1 MPMPDRALQLLEQ
14 AWGLQQAAELTH
26 ADRFYAEALD
36 FELPLEP
43 KQFALQQRGL
53 IALLQ
58 KDLPRAKEQ
67 LEAALALGASA
78 DLLNLWGSL
87 LRDQGELELARQAF
101 EQALVLAPLSAV
113 IHHNLGNLFC
123 RFEDWAEALLH
134 LLKACEIQPESG
146 YFETRFFQLLKQLL
160 YSDKCMWLY
169 QWIFSGPLQTHNSP
183 LLAFVRGS
191 LHRRLGE
198 PEKALPFHQMALQAR
213 PDDGDFYTGYQSLFL
228 FLPDLSDQ
236 ERFEPF
242 RQWGQTQ
249 EAAVQ
254 PMTPAL
260 NRQDPQRRLRV
271 GYVSGDLNLH
281 SLSCLLLGLF
291 QAHQTRDFFWV
302 IYANSWQE
310 DEFTRRFQ
318 QAVQLWRNCA
328 DLSDQALAEQ
338 IQADQIDI
346 LVDLS
351 GHTLG
356 HRLQVF
362 ARKPAPIQISGL
374 GFGWTSGLSRMDYLF
389 SDAWIVPPERED
401 CYSEAL
407 LTLSHLFHWTPPYTL
422 VGLPLQDLP
431 CLDSDQIVL
440 GSGNEG
446 LKLNETL
453 IETWAEILKQL
464 PQAQLALKFRGLEDP
479 HQREHLQSRFAR
491 MGIGPERLILQG
503 KTAHQEH
510 VAWYGSLD
518 LALDPFPYNGGV
530 STLETL
536 WMGVPVISLAA
547 GTRAGVSL
555 LNTLGHPELL
565 AQSQSEYIA
574 KALALAQDPLRLVA
588 YRQTLRQTL
597 LASPICDSRAY
608 AREIENAYRHVWQRW
623 CDQIKA

>member
-1 MPMPDRALQLLEQ
+1 MQIPDRALQLLEQ
-14 AWGLQQAAELTH
+14 AWGLQQAAELVQ
-26 ADRFYAEALD
+26 ADHVYAEALNFD
-36 FELPLEP
+36 LPPEP

-58 KDLPRAKEQ
+58 KDLPRAKSL
-67 LEAALALGASA
+67 LEAALALGESA
-78 DLLNLWGSL
+78 DLLNLSASV
-87 LRDQGELELARQAF
+87 LRDQGELVLAQQAF
-101 EQALVLAPLSAV
+101 ERALVLAPLSAV
-113 IHHNLGNLFC
+113 VHHNLGNLFC
-123 RFEDWAEALLH
+123 RLEDWAGALLH
-134 LLKACEIQPESG
+134 LLKACEIQPEST

-169 QWIFSGPLQTHNSP
+169 QWVYSGPLQTHDSP

-198 PEKALPFHQMALQAR
+198 PEKALPFHQQALQAR
-213 PDDGDFYTGYQSLFL
+213 PEDADFYTAYQSLFL
-228 FLPDLSDQ
+228 FLPGLSDQ
-236 ERFEPF
+236 ARFEPF
-242 RQWGQTQ
+242 RQWGQAQ
-249 EAAVQ
+249 ECAVQ
-254 PMTPAL
+254 PLKPVL
-260 NRQDPQRRLRV
+260 KSQDPQRRLRV

-291 QAHQTRDFFWV
+291 QAHQSRDFFWV
-302 IYANSWQE
+302 VYANFRQE
-310 DEFTRRFQ
+310 DEFTRRFR
-318 QAVQLWRNCA
+318 QAVQLWRNCS

-338 IQADQIDI
+338 IQTDQIDI

-362 ARKPAPIQISGL
+362 AHKPAPIQISGL

-389 SDAWIVPPERED
+389 SDAWLVPPEREAY
-401 CYSEAL
+401 YSEAL
-407 LTLSHLFHWTPPYTL
+407 LTLSHFFHWTPPYTL

-479 HQREHLQSRFAR
+479 LQRAHLESRFAR
-491 MGIGPERLILQG
+491 WGINRERLILQG

-510 VAWYGSLD
+510 VAWYGQLD

-536 WMGVPVISLAA
+536 WMGVPVISLAG

-555 LNTLGHPELL
+555 LHTLGHPELL
-565 AQSQSEYIA
+565 AQSPSDYIA
-574 KALALAQDPLRLVA
+574 KVLALAQDRLRLVA

-597 LASPICDSRAY
+597 LDSPICDSRAY
-608 AREIENAYRHVWQRW
+608 AREIEGAYRHVWQRW
-623 CDQIKA
+623 CDQIKV

>member
-1 MPMPDRALQLLEQ
+1 MPDRALQLLEQ

-36 FELPLEP
+36 FDLPPEP

-67 LEAALALGASA
+67 LEAALALGESA

-101 EQALVLAPLSAV
+101 ERGLVLAPLSAV

-169 QWIFSGPLQTHNSP
+169 QWIFSGPLQTHDSP

-198 PEKALPFHQMALQAR
+198 PEKALPFHQRALLAR

-242 RQWGQTQ
+242 RQWGQAQ

-356 HRLQVF
+356 HRLGVF

-479 HQREHLQSRFAR
+479 HQREHLQGRFAR

-510 VAWYGSLD
+510 VAWYGQLD

-565 AQSQSEYIA
+565 AQTQSEYIA
-574 KALALAQDPLRLVA
+574 KALALAQDRLRLVA

-608 AREIENAYRHVWQRW
+608 AREIENAYRDVWLRW